1 MRHGIKGRKLGRTA
15 SHRTATLRNL
25 TMALLKHK
33 KIKTTLAK
41 AKELRT
47 FVEPMITRA
56 KVDSVANRRVTAQ
69 DINDKELVK
78 ELFTTIVEKVADR
91 PGGYTRVVKLGQRL
105 GDAAEMAIIEL
116 VDFSEITIEK
126 AKAKKSEEPAEKEKK
141 EKSAKAK
148 ADKAEAKEEV
158 KVKKEAK
165 PKKEKAS
172 VSTKAKSSAKK
183 TQIAN
188 KTV

>member
-1 MRHGIKGRKLGRTA
+1 
-15 SHRTATLRNL
+15 
-25 TMALLKHK
+25 
-33 KIKTTLAK
+33 
-41 AKELRT
+41 
-47 FVEPMITRA
+47 MITRA

-78 ELFTTIVEKVADR
+78 ELFSSIVEKVADR

-116 VDFSEITIEK
+116 VDFSEISIEK

-141 EKSAKAK
+141 EKSTKAK
-148 ADKAEAKEEV
+148 ADKAEAKEEA

-165 PKKEKAS
+165 G
-172 VSTKAKSSAKK
+172 KS
-183 TQIAN
+183 ICIN
-188 KTV
+188 

>member
-15 SHRTATLRNL
+15 SHRAATLRNL
-25 TMALLKHK
+25 AMALLKHK

-47 FVEPMITRA
+47 YVEPMITRA

-78 ELFTTIVEKVADR
+78 ELFTTIVEKVGDR

-116 VDFSEITIEK
+116 VDFSEISIERQK
-126 AKAKKSEEPAEKEKK
+126 LRRTKNRQTKRRKKNLLKLKPIKLKLRKK
-141 EKSAKAK
+141 
-148 ADKAEAKEEV
+148 
-158 KVKKEAK
+158 
-165 PKKEKAS
+165 
-172 VSTKAKSSAKK
+172 
-183 TQIAN
+183 QR
-188 KTV
+188 